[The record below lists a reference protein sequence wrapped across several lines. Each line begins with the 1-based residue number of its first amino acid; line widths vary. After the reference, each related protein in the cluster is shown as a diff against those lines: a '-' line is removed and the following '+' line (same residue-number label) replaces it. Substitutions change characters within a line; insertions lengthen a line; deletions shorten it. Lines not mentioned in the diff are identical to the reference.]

1 MRSRALN
8 LAALAFLVG
17 LFGSIGGGTGP
28 ATAQQLDA
36 GKPPAQIFNGTCA
49 ACHRSPR
56 GLVRS
61 VSPGALPG
69 FLRQHYTT
77 GNDMAGTMAAYVL
90 GSGGT
95 QQVAEPPSKR
105 EPKQEPRQEPKQRAK
120 SDASEV
126 AARTPEPKEQS
137 KSAKQ
142 RAAKKG
148 QPEPSA
154 KEVPQPQEPDKAE
167 AAKPEAPAAKPE
179 PPAEQAKPETVAG
192 DCKVEQQAKQADETK
207 PGLVM
212 AEPPRQP
219 AALLTL
225 PGFPAP
231 VPEPEPEPAA
241 KHEGCEP
248 AANGASTPARADTS
262 PAEQPK
268 EQVKEQPKD
277 EPKEA
282 APAASPSTA
291 ASSAAM
297 AEAPK
302 SEPLRTSVSEPAPL
316 DIMREEVHAPRPA
329 RPIQQKKREAP
340 Q

>member
-8 LAALAFLVG
+8 LAALALLVG
-17 LFGSIGGGTGP
+17 LSGSAGGGLRP
-28 ATAQQLDA
+28 AAAQQLDA
-36 GKPPAQIFNGTCA
+36 GKPPAQIFAGTCS

-95 QQVAEPPSKR
+95 QQVAEPPAKR
-105 EPKQEPRQEPKQRAK
+105 EPKQEPKQEPRQRAK
-120 SDASEV
+120 SDGQEV
-126 AARTPEPKEQS
+126 AARTPDAKEQS

-142 RAAKKG
+142 KAARKG

-154 KEVPQPQEPDKAE
+154 KDAPPVPEPEKAD
-167 AAKPEAPAAKPE
+167 AAKPEAPVARPE
-179 PPAEQAKPETVAG
+179 PPAAEPAKAEAAAAA
-192 DCKVEQQAKQADETK
+192 DCKVEQPAKQADESK
-207 PGLVM
+207 SGLVM

-219 AALLTL
+219 AAPLTL

-231 VPEPEPEPAA
+231 PEPEPEPAA

-248 AANGASTPARADTS
+248 AANSASTPARADAA
-262 PAEQPK
+262 PAEQA
-268 EQVKEQPKD
+268 KEQPKD

-282 APAASPSTA
+282 APTPADAPATL
-291 ASSAAM
+291 
-297 AEAPK
+297 AEAPPP
-302 SEPLRTSVSEPAPL
+302 EPLRATVSEPASL
-316 DIMREEVHAPRPA
+316 DIMREEVHGPLRPA
-329 RPIQQKKREAP
+329 RASQQKKRA

>member
-8 LAALAFLVG
+8 LATLALLVG
-17 LFGSIGGGTGP
+17 LFGSIDSVARP
-28 ATAQQLDA
+28 AAAQQLDA
-36 GKPPAQIFNGTCA
+36 GKPPAQIFAGTCS

-77 GNDMAGTMAAYVL
+77 GNDMAGTMAAFVL

-105 EPKQEPRQEPKQRAK
+105 EPKQEPKQEPRQRAK
-120 SDASEV
+120 SDAQEV

-137 KSAKQ
+137 KWAKQ
-142 RAAKKG
+142 KAAKKG

-154 KEVPQPQEPDKAE
+154 KDASPAQESDKAD
-167 AAKPEAPAAKPE
+167 AAKLDVPAAKPE
-179 PPAEQAKPETVAG
+179 TPAAEPAKPETAAVE
-192 DCKVEQQAKQADETK
+192 CKIDQLEKQADEAK
-207 PGLVM
+207 PGF
-212 AEPPRQP
+212 ATPPR

-231 VPEPEPEPAA
+231 EPEPEPAA
-241 KHEGCEP
+241 TQGGCEP
-248 AANGASTPARADTS
+248 AANTATPVRADVS
-262 PAEQPK
+262 PVEAPKEQANGQPK
-268 EQVKEQPKD
+268 EPA
-277 EPKEA
+277 PA
-282 APAASPSTA
+282 ALPAPAASP
-291 ASSAAM
+291 ASSPAAL

-302 SEPLRTSVSEPAPL
+302 SEVPKSEPLRASVSEPAPL
-316 DIMREEVHAPRPA
+316 DIMREEVHAPRLA
-329 RPIQQKKREAP
+329 RPSQQKKRAP
-340 Q
+340 